1 MVDTSK
7 YNDDAQRWRDKY
19 FALSEEQEKAEQD
32 YAAYLK
38 VLQRALV
45 RISLAADGQ
54 DKDLDKQLGTLRNML
69 RKEPVDQSGISN
81 HLELIESAL
90 LQLDK
95 QRSDGESLGLE
106 VLLRLVEQLSELNLS
121 RDKQK
126 ALKHYAKVLRAKG
139 GQLAAYPALLDEYSR
154 LQQVALVEALQSSSG
169 QDSNSQTEPSKGF
182 MARIFGGKPHEV
194 ENNEPVMDELQLSEA
209 NPAANTQQEG
219 LERLGKEAEV
229 EALVP
234 LEQGVEKVELAAV
247 SSAVEQASKTERGDA
262 ETSKELSPSDDLS
275 DTDAVITA
283 LVELLEQL
291 PLPVEERGEAE
302 KLRDQLKASSGEA
315 ELEHVVEGAVELVLE
330 ALGSSQQEFE
340 QFLLALDKQL
350 AEINAYLEK
359 QGQSGGE
366 RASTSLELN
375 NDIRGQVGLISEAVG
390 EATDLNDLKT
400 SVQTQLHGIMG
411 AMDEFVTAETQR
423 EQELEQQLAA
433 MREKLDVIQSEAK
446 AIRKKLHNE
455 TLRALTDTLTHIPNR
470 EAFDER
476 FTLERERYL
485 RYKHPICI
493 AILDIDH
500 FKRVNDNHGH
510 LVGDRV
516 LQEVARTIKEMVRKT
531 DFVARYGGEEFV
543 VILPETT
550 LEQAEIA
557 LNKIREAI
565 ACLSIKALGSGGKV
579 TLSAGAAAFQLG
591 ELGEELVGRADKAL
605 YQAKAHGRNRVELA
619 V

>member
-1 MVDTSK
+1 MVDSNK
-7 YNDDAQRWRDKY
+7 YNDEAQRWRDKY
-19 FALSEEQEKAEQD
+19 FTLSEEQEKTEQN
-32 YAAYLK
+32 YAAYLN

-54 DKDLDKQLGTLRNML
+54 DKDLDKQLGALRNML
-69 RKEPVDQSGISN
+69 RKEPVDQAGISN

-90 LQLDK
+90 LKLDK
-95 QRSDGESLGLE
+95 QRNDGESLGLE
-106 VLLRLVEQLSELNLS
+106 VLLRLVEQLSNLNLS
-121 RDKQK
+121 REKQK
-126 ALKHYAKVLRAKG
+126 ALKRYAKVLRSQG
-139 GQLAAYPALLDEYSR
+139 EQLAAYPALLDEYSR
-154 LQQVALVEALQSSSG
+154 LQQVALVEAFHSSDSELQAETG
-169 QDSNSQTEPSKGF
+169 KGF
-182 MARIFGGKPHEV
+182 MARIFGGKTSDAKPNKSV
-194 ENNEPVMDELQLSEA
+194 DSPSQLSGVSAIASSIQGDVGGQKLADQVESLPQSEQRAAEA
-209 NPAANTQQEG
+209 DSTVD
-219 LERLGKEAEV
+219 LE
-229 EALVP
+229 
-234 LEQGVEKVELAAV
+234 
-247 SSAVEQASKTERGDA
+247 SVEQPCEPQKVDGDYGVIADSESNTE
-262 ETSKELSPSDDLS
+262 
-275 DTDAVITA
+275 AVINA

-291 PLPVEERGEAE
+291 PLPVDKRDEAE
-302 KLRDQLKASSGEA
+302 KLRDQLKISVGEA
-315 ELEHVVEGAVELVLE
+315 ELGHIADDVVELVLG
-330 ALGSSQQEFE
+330 ALGNSQQEFE

-359 QGQSGGE
+359 QGQSEGE
-366 RASTSLELN
+366 RASTSLELS
-375 NDIRGQVGLISEAVG
+375 NDIRGQVGLISQAVG
-390 EATDLNDLKT
+390 DATDLNNLKI

-423 EQELEQQLAA
+423 ELELEQQLAA
-433 MREKLDVIQSEAK
+433 MREKLEVIQSEAK

-476 FTLERERYL
+476 FALERERYL

-516 LQEVARTIKEMVRKT
+516 LQEVARTIKDMIRKT

-550 LEQAEIA
+550 LEQADIA

-565 ACLSIKALGSGGKV
+565 ACMSIKALGAGGNV
-579 TLSAGAAAFQLG
+579 TLSAGVAAFQLG
-591 ELGEELVGRADKAL
+591 ELGEELVERADKAL
-605 YQAKAHGRNRVELA
+605 YQAKVHGRNRVESA
-619 V
+619 D